1 MGFFTY
7 LLVALC
13 LAACVAVTGFA
24 VNTALELF
32 GG

>member
-1 MGFFTY
+1 MGLFTY
-7 LLVALC
+7 LLVGLC

-24 VNTALELF
+24 FNTMLELF